1 MKKIL
6 LSLYLVGIAF
16 FTTTTTNLFA
26 EDFPL
31 NSKTLACPKG
41 YRLYTNLGDS
51 LGKKYFSF
59 NGSNPITD
67 VKVIIAN
74 KGIRNTPTPYF
85 IYYCWKTNGTE
96 TIVRIIEGKKL
107 KELK

>member
-1 MKKIL
+1 MPVLKGIGYIL
-6 LSLYLVGIAF
+6 ILALLLVKNI
-16 FTTTTTNLFA
+16 LV
-26 EDFPL
+26 L
-31 NSKTLACPKG
+31 
-41 YRLYTNLGDS
+41 
-51 LGKKYFSF
+51 

-67 VKVIIAN
+67 VKVIIVN